1 MQHNIFQDITKG
13 KNMDSKDKIILEQ
26 KEGIIALAETAGDW
40 FYRDQYYEV
49 KFNILIINA

>member
-1 MQHNIFQDITKG
+1 
-13 KNMDSKDKIILEQ
+13 MDSKDKIILEQ

>member
-1 MQHNIFQDITKG
+1 
-13 KNMDSKDKIILEQ
+13 MDSKDKIILEQ

-40 FYRDQYYEV
+40 SYRDQYYEV